1 MGVVQGNSGYV
12 ELPKGFSSDKSGAL
26 CCALDG
32 EAVVSLRL
40 NSSKRC
46 ETEWDDVVEWCD
58 SGRYLSHR
66 PSFTLDPL
74 HGAGAYYVQEA
85 SSMVVGSIGRR
96 IFEELGLDSALVVDL
111 CAAPGGK
118 STHLSSVAMEH
129 YGERAVVVANE
140 VIKSRAGILAQ
151 NVVRW
156 GEGNTIVTSSDSSV
170 LATALS
176 GEVDLLVVDAPCS
189 GEGMFRKDMGARAQW
204 SEANVELCA
213 ARQRRILNDACPML
227 KEGGYLIYSTCTF
240 NSRENE
246 DNVRWLIDSGDFES
260 AQHLIGGFGSVS
272 DLGSHF
278 YPSEVRG
285 EGLFVSVL
293 KFIGSGVGGSDKSGR
308 NLGRGRRA
316 LKLPEISKYSIL
328 PLHEVQNGNRIF
340 GYSEL
345 MLDIVAKLQR
355 SRVYILMSGIEF
367 GELIRSELKPSHN
380 FALYAHKA
388 DIFSTKELTKAAALD
403 FMRRASLEVSDF
415 DEGLQLVTY
424 KNLPLGFAKRISQRV
439 NNMYP
444 VAWRI
449 LL

>member
-1 MGVVQGNSGYV
+1 MGTVQGDSEYV
-12 ELPKGFSSDKSGAL
+12 ELPKGFCSDKSEAL

-32 EAVVSLRL
+32 EALVSLRL

-85 SSMVVGSIGRR
+85 SSMIVGSIGRR
-96 IFEELGLDSALVVDL
+96 IFEELGVDSAVVVDL

-170 LATALS
+170 LAAALS

-213 ARQRRILNDACPML
+213 ARQRRILSDACPML

-240 NSRENE
+240 NDRENE
-246 DNVRWLIDSGDFES
+246 EIVRWLIDSGDFES

-293 KFIGSGVGGSDKSGR
+293 RFIGSGGSDKPKRS
-308 NLGRGRRA
+308 LARGRRA
-316 LKLPEISKYSIL
+316 ARLPEISKYSTL
-328 PLHEVQNGNRIF
+328 PLFEVQNGSRIF

-345 MLDIVAKLQR
+345 MIDIVEKLQR
-355 SRVYILMSGIEF
+355 SRVYILMAGIEF
-367 GELIRSELKPSHN
+367 GELIRSELKPAHS

-388 DIFSTKELTKAAALD
+388 DVFPAKELTKEAALD
-403 FMRRASLEVSDF
+403 FMRRANLEVSDF

-424 KNLPLGFAKRISQRV
+424 KNLPLGFAKRISHRV